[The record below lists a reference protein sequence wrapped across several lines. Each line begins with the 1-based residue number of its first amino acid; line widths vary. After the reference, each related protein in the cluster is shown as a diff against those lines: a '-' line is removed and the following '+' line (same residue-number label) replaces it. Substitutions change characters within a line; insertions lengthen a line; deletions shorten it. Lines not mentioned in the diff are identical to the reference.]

1 MIWNR
6 FALIVFIRLLLLAIS
21 LAALAYGI
29 IRPILPFTLIALAA
43 LCGWLF
49 WSLMKYVNR
58 TNDELAA
65 FFTGFQYMDA
75 TRNFDIHSLERNFGN
90 LRGSFKRVSDQVK
103 DLRKEKEQQAQLNQC
118 VIDRIETGIIA
129 FGREGKV
136 HFHNSA
142 AADIVSHDGFSRLDL
157 VKISGV
163 SLLQI
168 ADSLTPGKPR
178 VVSIKK
184 DGRELPVSVQIKE
197 IIVGKESVKVLS
209 LHGIKTELDQ
219 KEVESWQ
226 KLIRVLTH
234 EMMNN
239 ITPVVTLS
247 KNIERCLG
255 KLSEAGSRSGSQQ
268 GEVDDAL
275 ASARMIEERSQ
286 SLMNFVNKYRSLT
299 LMPEAE
305 LTSVPV
311 RPFLEDQL
319 AAFGTQFSERGIVA
333 KLDVSPENLEVMMDG
348 KLMAQA
354 ITNLLKNAVEAL
366 GKTSKPAMQLSACV
380 EGNKPCIRISDN
392 GDGILPENL
401 DAVFV
406 PFFSTK
412 EEGSGVGLSLCK
424 QIMGLHQGSIEVE
437 SVPGKG
443 TTFILVF

>member
-21 LAALAYGI
+21 LATLAYGI
-29 IRPILPFTLIALAA
+29 TRPFLPFTLVVLAA

-65 FFTGFQYMDA
+65 FFTAFQYMDT
-75 TRNFDIHSLERNFGN
+75 TRNFDITSLERNFGN

-103 DLRKEKEQQAQLNQC
+103 DLRKEKEQQAHLNQC
-118 VIDRIETGIIA
+118 VIDRIDTGIIA
-129 FGREGKV
+129 FDREGHV
-136 HFHNSA
+136 HFHNNSA
-142 AADIVSHDGFSRLDL
+142 AGIVSHDGFSRLDL
-157 VKISGV
+157 VKISGL

-168 ADSLTPGKPR
+168 ADSLTPGKAR

-184 DGRELPVSVQIKE
+184 NGKELPVSFQIKE
-197 IIVGKESVKVLS
+197 IIVGKECVKVLS
-209 LHGIKTELDQ
+209 LRGIKTELDQ

-255 KLSEAGSRSGSQQ
+255 K

-305 LTSVPV
+305 LTRVPV

-319 AAFGTQFSERGIVA
+319 AAFGTPFSERGIEA
-333 KLDVSPENLEVMMDG
+333 KLDVSPGNLEVMMDG

-366 GKTSKPAMQLSACV
+366 VKTSKPAIQVSARA
-380 EGNKPCIRISDN
+380 EGDKPCIRISDN
-392 GDGILPENL
+392 GEGIPPENL

-424 QIMGLHQGSIEVE
+424 QIMGLHQGSVEVE
-437 SVPGKG
+437 SVPGRG
-443 TTFILVF
+443 TTFTLVF